1 MFLRALRVIM
11 QTLTAAMIV
20 AFSAG
25 THADHID
32 GTDSDLI
39 ASAQGICIDMDGH
52 GHNGAEVAQYLN
64 KHSAL
69 DLAASAKFVT
79 DSVTYFCPW
88 EYR

>member
-1 MFLRALRVIM
+1 M

-20 AFSAG
+20 AFLAG
-25 THADHID
+25 THAEHID

-39 ASAQGICIDMDGH
+39 ASAQGICIDRDDY
-52 GHNGAEVAQYLN
+52 GHNGAQVAQYLN
-64 KHSAL
+64 EHSAL
-69 DLAASAKFVT
+69 DLGAFAKFVI

>member
-1 MFLRALRVIM
+1 LFLRALRIIM

-20 AFSAG
+20 AFLAS

-32 GTDSDLI
+32 GTDSGLI
-39 ASAQGICIDMDGH
+39 AYAQGICIDMDDY

-64 KHSAL
+64 EHSAL
-69 DLAASAKFVT
+69 DLAAFAKFVV
-79 DSVTYFCPW
+79 DSVTYFCPS